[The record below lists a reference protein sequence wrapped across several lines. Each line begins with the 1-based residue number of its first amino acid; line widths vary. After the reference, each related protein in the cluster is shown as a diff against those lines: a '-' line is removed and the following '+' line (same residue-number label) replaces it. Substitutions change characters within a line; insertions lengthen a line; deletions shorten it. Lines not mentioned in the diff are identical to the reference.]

1 MIEDCVIKRNGQK
14 ENNSF
19 DKILSR
25 VKKLGDND
33 LSVNYTSLAQKII
46 DRIYDEIPTQID
58 ELTACIAHYN
68 TGIMVNWQVGFLY
81 PITINMFYISY

>member
-33 LSVNYTSLAQKII
+33 LSVNYTSLAQQ
-46 DRIYDEIPTQID
+46 RAS
-58 ELTACIAHYN
+58 L
-68 TGIMVNWQVGFLY
+68 
-81 PITINMFYISY
+81 ITTRGLW